1 MSQRKYNKEELEEAV
16 KNSLSIAEVLRHL
29 SIIPAGGNYFTIKR
43 YIKLWNK
50 GKHTICNPAKPLQEI
65 LKEDSIYQSYKLAK
79 RLIKEGI
86 KELKCEYCNL
96 SKWQNKPIP
105 LELHHIN
112 GIHSDNRLENLQLLC
127 PNCHALTDSYRGKN
141 IKKSISQ

>member
-1 MSQRKYNKEELEEAV
+1 M
-16 KNSLSIAEVLRHL
+16 
-29 SIIPAGGNYFTIKR
+29 
-43 YIKLWNK
+43 
-50 GKHTICNPAKPLQEI
+50 QEI

-86 KELKCEYCNL
+86 KESKCECCNL

>member
-29 SIIPAGGNYFTIKR
+29 NIIPAGGNYFTIKR

-50 GKHTICNPAKPLQEI
+50 GKHTICDPAKPLQEI

-79 RLIKEGI
+79 RLIKEGV
-86 KELKCEYCNL
+86 KEAKCECCNL
-96 SKWQNKPIP
+96 SKWQNKSIP

-141 IKKSISQ
+141 IKKIC